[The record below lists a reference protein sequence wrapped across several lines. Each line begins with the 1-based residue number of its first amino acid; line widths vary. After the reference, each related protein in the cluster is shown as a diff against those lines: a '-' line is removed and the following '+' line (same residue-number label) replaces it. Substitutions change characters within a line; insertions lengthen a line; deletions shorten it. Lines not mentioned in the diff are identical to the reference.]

1 MRSSLALAAVA
12 LLAGCATQQG
22 PVTPRPPE
30 QPALYAQSFGKLPA
44 TKVQTLVLVLHGDA
58 PFEKPDYHNRFAE
71 AAAAAIPNSVAVGL
85 LRPGYDDPAGHH
97 SPGIRGTTTG
107 DNYTQDRIAAVAD
120 TIRHF
125 QRRYPNANTILVGH
139 SGGAAIAADLA
150 GSWPGL
156 LDGLVLVSCPCTL
169 PEWRKHMKTVSP
181 TPLWDEP
188 VTSLDPI
195 KLVGGIQPPLKV
207 AVLVGADDQT
217 TPMKYSRAYAEAL
230 SLRGIATDFR
240 IVPNQGH
247 NMLNDP
253 EVMDALQRI
262 AASLPRKR

>member
-1 MRSSLALAAVA
+1 MRSSLALAALA

-22 PVTPRPPE
+22 PVTPRPAA
-30 QPALYAQSFGKLPA
+30 QTGLYMQSFGRVPA
-44 TKVQTLVLVLHGDA
+44 AKVQTLVVVLHGDA
-58 PFEKPDYHNRFAE
+58 PFEKPDYHYRFAE
-71 AAAAAIPNSVAVGL
+71 AVVAAVPSSIAVGL

-97 SPGIRGTTTG
+97 SPGDRGNAAG

-120 TIRHF
+120 AIKHL

-139 SGGAAIAADLA
+139 SGGAALAADLA
-150 GSWPGL
+150 GSWPDL
-156 LDGLVLVSCPCTL
+156 LDGMVLVSCPCTL

-181 TPLWDEP
+181 TPLWDQP

-247 NMLNDP
+247 DMLNDP
-253 EVMDALQRI
+253 EVMSALQRI
-262 AASLPRKR
+262 AATLPRKR